1 MNKAKILS
9 LDTALIVPSP
19 HQPRVNI
26 DQEKLDGLIQSIR
39 ANGII
44 QPLVVKKIN
53 SSKYELICGHRR
65 LKAAKTLGFESV
77 PCILCSASESESA
90 VLALIEN
97 IQRED
102 LSFIEEAKGIK
113 KIIDKYYFTQ
123 NEVASVLGV
132 SQSNVANKLRVLNL
146 SAKQLERISNFSLS
160 ERHARALLRLP
171 SESTRDDILSEIIV
185 KGYNV
190 EQTEKLIDTITN
202 PKLKSKAEPKFVVN
216 DVRLFVNSINKAI
229 RVMKNSGIAAKSV
242 KEENENFIKYT
253 VTIPKK

>member
-1 MNKAKILS
+1 MNKTKILN
-9 LDTALIVPSP
+9 LDVSLIVPSP
-19 HQPRVNI
+19 HQPRI
-26 DQEKLDGLIQSIR
+26 DIDEEKLDGLVQSIR

-65 LKAAKTLGFESV
+65 LKAAKMLEFGAV
-77 PCILCSASESESA
+77 PCIVCSASESESA

-102 LSFIEEAKGIK
+102 LSFIEEAKAIK

-123 NEVASVLGV
+123 NEIASVLGI
-132 SQSNVANKLRVLNL
+132 SQSNIANKLRVLNL
-146 SAKQLERISNFSLS
+146 SPKQLERISNFSLS

-171 SESTRDDILSEIIV
+171 NETIRDDILSEIIV

-202 PKLKSKAEPKFVVN
+202 PKLKNNSQQKFIVN

-229 RVMKNSGIAAKSV
+229 RVMKNSGINAKSV

>member
-1 MNKAKILS
+1 MNKTKILN
-9 LDTALIVPSP
+9 LDLSLIVPSP
-19 HQPRVNI
+19 HQPRINI
-26 DQEKLDGLIQSIR
+26 DEEKLDGLVQSIR

-65 LKAAKTLGFESV
+65 LKAAKILDFGTV
-77 PCILCSASESESA
+77 PCIICSASESESA

-102 LSFIEEAKGIK
+102 LSFIEEAKAIK

-123 NEVASVLGV
+123 NEVASVLGI
-132 SQSNVANKLRVLNL
+132 SQSNIANKLRLLNL

-171 SESTRDDILSEIIV
+171 SEAMRDDILSEIIV

-190 EQTEKLIDTITN
+190 EQTERLIDTITN
-202 PKLKSKAEPKFVVN
+202 PKLKAKAQQKFVVN

-242 KEENENFIKYT
+242 KEETDNFIKYT

>member
-1 MNKAKILS
+1 MNKTKILN
-9 LDTALIVPSP
+9 LDLSLIVPSP
-19 HQPRVNI
+19 HQPRINI
-26 DQEKLDGLIQSIR
+26 DEEKLDGLVQSIR

-65 LKAAKTLGFESV
+65 LKAAKVLDFSTV
-77 PCILCSASESESA
+77 PCMICSASESESA

-102 LSFIEEAKGIK
+102 LSFIEEAKAIK

-123 NEVASVLGV
+123 NEVASVLGI
-132 SQSNVANKLRVLNL
+132 SQSNIANKLRLLNL

-171 SESTRDDILSEIIV
+171 SEATRDDILSEIIV

-190 EQTEKLIDTITN
+190 EQTERLIDTITN
-202 PKLKSKAEPKFVVN
+202 PKLKKVAQQKFVVN

-242 KEENENFIKYT
+242 KEETDNFIKYT